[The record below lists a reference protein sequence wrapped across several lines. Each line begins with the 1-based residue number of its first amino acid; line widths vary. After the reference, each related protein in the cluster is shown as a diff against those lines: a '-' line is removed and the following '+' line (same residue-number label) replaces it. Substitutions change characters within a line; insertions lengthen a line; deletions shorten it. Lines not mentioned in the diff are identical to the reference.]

1 MVMDNMNIRLLEA
14 VYNSCTLEND
24 ATAGMGHTEAGKGY
38 TEAVAL
44 HRILHVVLLKCSQM
58 V

>member
-1 MVMDNMNIRLLEA
+1 MVMENMNVRLLEA

-24 ATAGMGHTEAGKGY
+24 ATAGMGHTEAD